1 MATSEPTS
9 CYFVAHLGS
18 LDAAILE
25 RLDRW
30 AAAACSTHA
39 LKPRE
44 DGSMALYAVKKGGS
58 AKTARQ
64 FQSLLRTLTSHWKM
78 PFGKLERGWL
88 KLLSV
93 EEYRAAVGDPPA
105 RANLEAALPAPEQA
119 PSKDQAQAL
128 RGLPQLCRAEAAETV
143 FLTRLS
149 DDFATRSQQALARLR
164 AARLRA
170 AC

>member
-119 PSKDQAQAL
+119 PSKDQTQAL
-128 RGLPQLCRAEAAETV
+128 WGLPQLCRAEAAETA
-143 FLTRLS
+143 FLTRLGE
-149 DDFATRSQQALARLR
+149 
-164 AARLRA
+164 
-170 AC
+170 

>member
-88 KLLSV
+88 KLLTI
-93 EEYRAAVGDPPA
+93 EEYRAAVGDPLA
-105 RANLEAALPAPEQA
+105 RANLETALPAPEQA
-119 PSKDQAQAL
+119 PSKDQTQAL
-128 RGLPQLCRAEAAETV
+128 RGLPHLCRAEAAETV

>member
-105 RANLEAALPAPEQA
+105 RANLEAALPAPEQS
-119 PSKDQAQAL
+119 PSKDQTQAL
-128 RGLPQLCRAEAAETV
+128 RGLPHLCRAEAAETV
-143 FLTRLS
+143 FLTHLS
-149 DDFATRSQQALARLR
+149 EVFATHSQQALALLL
-164 AARLRA
+164 APPLRA

>member
-1 MATSEPTS
+1 
-9 CYFVAHLGS
+9 
-18 LDAAILE
+18 
-25 RLDRW
+25 
-30 AAAACSTHA
+30 
-39 LKPRE
+39 
-44 DGSMALYAVKKGGS
+44 MALYAVKKGGS

-93 EEYRAAVGDPPA
+93 EEYA

-149 DDFATRSQQALARLR
+149 DDFGTRSQQALARLR

>member
-93 EEYRAAVGDPPA
+93 EEYRAAVGDPLA

-119 PSKDQAQAL
+119 PSKDQTQAL
-128 RGLPQLCRAEAAETV
+128 RGLPQLCSAEAAETV